1 MPSSESADSNFYDSE
16 SDDEDDCYGSND
28 DLKRKIFGK
37 NEVDS
42 KSFNIQIY
50 CAICAGKHSEEKCP
64 NKNYSK
70 S

>member
-28 DLKRKIFGK
+28 DMLKRKIFGK
-37 NEVDS
+37 NEVNS
-42 KSFNIQIY
+42 ITIQIY